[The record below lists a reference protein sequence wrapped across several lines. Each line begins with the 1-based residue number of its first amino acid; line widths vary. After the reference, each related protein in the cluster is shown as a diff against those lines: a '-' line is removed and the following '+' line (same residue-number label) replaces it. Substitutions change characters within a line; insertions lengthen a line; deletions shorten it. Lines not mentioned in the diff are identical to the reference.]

1 MKFFNNKLSRINL
14 LILVGILTYLYTNMS
29 NSDGY
34 GAAIA
39 KASPSVINISSKKN
53 IDTRSF
59 NGRLPNDLMGSGI
72 IISNDGYIITNLHVI
87 EGTRSIEVELDD
99 GQVYTASLIGFD
111 ERSDLA
117 VIKIT
122 PIDTLQPIEVSNSS
136 SVQIG
141 DQVIAIGNAFGL
153 GKTFT
158 SGIISATGRDYGNPY
173 LELIQTDAAINPGN
187 SGGALINHKG
197 NLIGMNTK
205 IFSQTGSYAGIGFA
219 LPANKMIE
227 VASEIIQYGS
237 VKRSWIGDFRVK
249 VKRFLLNNNPTYGLE
264 ILELRNYGPLFN
276 SGKIKPGAIILSINN
291 ESPTWENL
299 TGALKNSFPGD
310 EIDFQILQN
319 SNLKDYKV
327 VTEAIPAQ
335 WVTHLSRWDLVFLKT
350 KQYPPL
356 HHLLESF
363 QSLLLTCI
371 HMLR

>member
-1 MKFFNNKLSRINL
+1 MKFFNNKLSRINF
-14 LILVGILTYLYTNMS
+14 LILVGILTYLYINMS

-34 GAAIA
+34 VQAIA
-39 KASPSVINISSKKN
+39 KASPSVINISSKKS
-53 IDTRSF
+53 IDARLFDGRSV
-59 NGRLPNDLMGSGI
+59 NDFMGSGI

-87 EGTRSIEVELDD
+87 EGTSIIEVELDD
-99 GQVYTASLIGFD
+99 GQVYPASLIGFD

-117 VIKIT
+117 VIKIN
-122 PIDTLQPIEVSNSS
+122 PIDSLKPIEVSNSS

-141 DQVIAIGNAFGL
+141 DEAIAIGNAFGL

-237 VKRSWIGDFRVK
+237 VKRSWVGDFRVK
-249 VKRFLLNNNPTYGLE
+249 AKRLFLNNKPTYGLE
-264 ILELRNYGPLFN
+264 ILELKNYGPLFN
-276 SGKIKPGAIILSINN
+276 SGKIKSGAIILSINN

-310 EIDFQILQN
+310 EISFRILQN
-319 SNLKDYKV
+319 SNVEDYKV
-327 VTEAIPAQ
+327 RTEAIPN
-335 WVTHLSRWDLVFLKT
+335 
-350 KQYPPL
+350 
-356 HHLLESF
+356 
-363 QSLLLTCI
+363 
-371 HMLR
+371 

>member
-1 MKFFNNKLSRINL
+1 MRFFNNKLSRINF
-14 LILVGILTYLYTNMS
+14 LILVGILTYLYINMS

-34 GAAIA
+34 VGAIA
-39 KASPSVINISSKKN
+39 KASPSVINISIKKN
-53 IDTRSF
+53 IETRSF
-59 NGRLPNDLMGSGI
+59 DRGQLNDLVGSGI
-72 IISNDGYIITNLHVI
+72 IISDDGYIITNLHVI
-87 EGTRSIEVELDD
+87 EGARIIEVELDD
-99 GQVYTASLIGFD
+99 GQVYPASLIGFD

-117 VIKIT
+117 VIKII
-122 PIDTLQPIEVSNSS
+122 PMDVLKPIEVSNSS
-136 SVQIG
+136 SVQVG

-249 VKRFLLNNNPTYGLE
+249 IKRFLLNNKPAYGLE

-276 SGKIKPGAIILSINN
+276 SGKIQPGAIILSINN
-291 ESPTWENL
+291 QTPTWENL

-310 EIDFQILQN
+310 EISFQILQN
-319 SNLKDYKV
+319 SNVKDYKV
-327 VTEAIPAQ
+327 ITEAIPI
-335 WVTHLSRWDLVFLKT
+335 K
-350 KQYPPL
+350 
-356 HHLLESF
+356 
-363 QSLLLTCI
+363 
-371 HMLR
+371 

>member
-1 MKFFNNKLSRINL
+1 MKFFNNKLSRINF
-14 LILVGILTYLYTNMS
+14 LILVGILTYLYINMS

-34 GAAIA
+34 VVAIA

-53 IDTRSF
+53 IDARLFDGRSV
-59 NGRLPNDLMGSGI
+59 NDFMGSGI

-87 EGTRSIEVELDD
+87 EGTSIIEVELDD
-99 GQVYTASLIGFD
+99 GQVYPASLIGFD

-117 VIKIT
+117 VIKIS
-122 PIDTLQPIEVSNSS
+122 PIDSLKPIEVSNSS

-141 DQVIAIGNAFGL
+141 DEAIAIGNAFGL

-237 VKRSWIGDFRVK
+237 VKRSWVGDFRVK
-249 VKRFLLNNNPTYGLE
+249 AKRLFLNNKPTYGLE
-264 ILELRNYGPLFN
+264 ILELKNYGPLFN
-276 SGKIKPGAIILSINN
+276 SGKIKSGAIILSINN

-310 EIDFQILQN
+310 EISFRILQN
-319 SNLKDYKV
+319 SNMEDYKV
-327 VTEAIPAQ
+327 MTEAIPN
-335 WVTHLSRWDLVFLKT
+335 
-350 KQYPPL
+350 
-356 HHLLESF
+356 
-363 QSLLLTCI
+363 
-371 HMLR
+371 

>member
-1 MKFFNNKLSRINL
+1 
-14 LILVGILTYLYTNMS
+14 MS

-34 GAAIA
+34 VGAIA
-39 KASPSVINISSKKN
+39 KASSSVINISIKRN
-53 IDTRSF
+53 IETRSF
-59 NGRLPNDLMGSGI
+59 DAGQLNELVGSGI
-72 IISNDGYIITNLHVI
+72 IISDDGYVITNLHVI
-87 EGTRSIEVELDD
+87 EGARIIEVDLDD

-122 PIDTLQPIEVSNSS
+122 PMDVLKPIEVSNSS
-136 SVQIG
+136 SVQVG

-205 IFSQTGSYAGIGFA
+205 IFSQPGSYAGIGFA

-249 VKRFLLNNNPTYGLE
+249 IKRFLLNNKPAYGLE

-276 SGKIKPGAIILSINN
+276 SGKIQPGAIILSINN
-291 ESPTWENL
+291 QKPTWENL

-310 EIDFQILQN
+310 EISFQILQD
-319 SNLKDYKV
+319 SSVKDYKV
-327 VTEAIPAQ
+327 ITEAIPI
-335 WVTHLSRWDLVFLKT
+335 K
-350 KQYPPL
+350 
-356 HHLLESF
+356 
-363 QSLLLTCI
+363 
-371 HMLR
+371 

>member
-1 MKFFNNKLSRINL
+1 
-14 LILVGILTYLYTNMS
+14 MS
-29 NSDGY
+29 NGDGY
-34 GAAIA
+34 VEAIS
-39 KASPSVINISSKKN
+39 KASPSVINITSKGNNETRLFNGKSSKDV
-53 IDTRSF
+53 I
-59 NGRLPNDLMGSGI
+59 GSGI

-87 EGTRSIEVELDD
+87 QGTTLIEVELDD
-99 GQVYTASLIGFD
+99 GQVYPATLIGFD

-117 VIKIT
+117 VIKISAM
-122 PIDTLQPIEVSNSS
+122 DALKQIEVSNSS

-205 IFSQTGSYAGIGFA
+205 IFSKTGSYAGIGFA

-249 VKRFLLNNNPTYGLE
+249 FKRFLLNKKVTYGLE
-264 ILELRNYGPLFN
+264 ILELKNYGPLFN
-276 SGKIKPGAIILSINN
+276 NGAVNQGAIILSINDKPP
-291 ESPTWENL
+291 SWENL
-299 TGALKNSFPGD
+299 TGALNNSFPGD
-310 EIDFQILQN
+310 EINFQILQD
-319 SNLKDYKV
+319 SNVKTLKITTK
-327 VTEAIPAQ
+327 AIPN
-335 WVTHLSRWDLVFLKT
+335 
-350 KQYPPL
+350 
-356 HHLLESF
+356 
-363 QSLLLTCI
+363 
-371 HMLR
+371 

>member
-1 MKFFNNKLSRINL
+1 MRFFNNKLSRINF
-14 LILVGILTYLYTNMS
+14 LILLGILTYLYTNMS
-29 NSDGY
+29 NDNGY
-34 GAAIA
+34 VEAIS
-39 KASPSVINISSKKN
+39 KASPSVINIRSAKN
-53 IDTRSF
+53 IETRLF
-59 NGRLPNDLMGSGI
+59 DGALENDVIGSGI
-72 IISNDGYIITNLHVI
+72 IISNDGYIITNMHVI
-87 EGTRSIEVELDD
+87 EGKRLINVELDD
-99 GQVYTASLIGFD
+99 GQVYKASLIGFD

-117 VIKIT
+117 VIKIVSSSSLT
-122 PIDTLQPIEVSNSS
+122 PIEVSNSS

-205 IFSQTGSYAGIGFA
+205 IFSKTGSYSGIGFA

-227 VASEIIQYGS
+227 VASEIIQFGS

-249 VKRFLLNNNPTYGLE
+249 AKRFLLNNELAYGLE

-276 SGKIKPGAIILSINN
+276 SEKIKPGDIILSINN

-310 EIDFQILQN
+310 EINFQILQDSEVN
-319 SNLKDYKV
+319 NYTV
-327 VTEAIPAQ
+327 FTEAIP
-335 WVTHLSRWDLVFLKT
+335 VK
-350 KQYPPL
+350 
-356 HHLLESF
+356 
-363 QSLLLTCI
+363 
-371 HMLR
+371 

>member
-1 MKFFNNKLSRINL
+1 MRFFNNKLSRINF
-14 LILVGILTYLYTNMS
+14 LILLGILTYLYTNMS
-29 NSDGY
+29 NDNGY
-34 GAAIA
+34 VEAIS
-39 KASPSVINISSKKN
+39 KASPSVINIRSAKN
-53 IDTRSF
+53 IETRLF
-59 NGRLPNDLMGSGI
+59 DGAIENDVIGSGI
-72 IISNDGYIITNLHVI
+72 IISNDGYIITNMHVI
-87 EGTRSIEVELDD
+87 EGKRLINVELDD
-99 GQVYTASLIGFD
+99 GQVYKASLIGFD

-117 VIKIT
+117 VIKIVSSSSLT
-122 PIDTLQPIEVSNSS
+122 PIEVSNSS

-205 IFSQTGSYAGIGFA
+205 IFSKTGSYTGIGFA

-227 VASEIIQYGS
+227 VASEIIQFGS

-249 VKRFLLNNNPTYGLE
+249 AKRFLLNNELAYGLE

-276 SGKIKPGAIILSINN
+276 SEKIKPGDIILSINN

-310 EIDFQILQN
+310 EINFQILQDSEVN
-319 SNLKDYKV
+319 NYIV
-327 VTEAIPAQ
+327 FTEAIP
-335 WVTHLSRWDLVFLKT
+335 VK
-350 KQYPPL
+350 
-356 HHLLESF
+356 
-363 QSLLLTCI
+363 
-371 HMLR
+371 

>member
-1 MKFFNNKLSRINL
+1 
-14 LILVGILTYLYTNMS
+14 MS

-34 GAAIA
+34 VVAIA

-53 IDTRSF
+53 IDTRLFDGSSV
-59 NGRLPNDLMGSGI
+59 NDFMGSGI

-87 EGTRSIEVELDD
+87 EGTSIIEVELDD
-99 GQVYTASLIGFD
+99 GHVYPASLIGFD

-117 VIKIT
+117 VIKISSM
-122 PIDTLQPIEVSNSS
+122 DALKPIEVSNSS

-237 VKRSWIGDFRVK
+237 VKRSWVGDFRVK
-249 VKRFLLNNNPTYGLE
+249 VKRFLLNNKPTYGLE
-264 ILELRNYGPLFN
+264 ILELKNYGPLFN

-291 ESPTWENL
+291 GSPTWENL

-319 SNLKDYKV
+319 SNVKDYKV
-327 VTEAIPAQ
+327 VTEAIPTQ
-335 WVTHLSRWDLVFLKT
+335 
-350 KQYPPL
+350 
-356 HHLLESF
+356 
-363 QSLLLTCI
+363 
-371 HMLR
+371 

>member
-1 MKFFNNKLSRINL
+1 
-14 LILVGILTYLYTNMS
+14 MS

-34 GAAIA
+34 VGAIA
-39 KASPSVINISSKKN
+39 KASSSVINISIKKN
-53 IDTRSF
+53 IETRSF
-59 NGRLPNDLMGSGI
+59 DRGQLNDLVGSGI
-72 IISNDGYIITNLHVI
+72 IISDDGYVITNLHVI
-87 EGTRSIEVELDD
+87 EGARIIEVELDD
-99 GQVYTASLIGFD
+99 GQVYPASLIGFD

-122 PIDTLQPIEVSNSS
+122 PMDVLKPIEVSNSS

-249 VKRFLLNNNPTYGLE
+249 TKRFLLNNKPAYGLE

-276 SGKIKPGAIILSINN
+276 SGKIQPGAIILSINN
-291 ESPTWENL
+291 QTPTWENL

-310 EIDFQILQN
+310 EISFQILQN
-319 SNLKDYKV
+319 SNVKDYKV
-327 VTEAIPAQ
+327 ITEAIPI
-335 WVTHLSRWDLVFLKT
+335 K
-350 KQYPPL
+350 
-356 HHLLESF
+356 
-363 QSLLLTCI
+363 
-371 HMLR
+371 